1 MIMKDAHHPRY
12 TPLAKVPGDAILTAG
27 AKRFADSKDNAARL
41 DINRDSSARTR
52 TPRNRSATLKPPIS
66 KTFPPS
72 V

>member
-52 TPRNRSATLKPPIS
+52 TPPQPICYTEATD
-66 KTFPPS
+66 F
-72 V
+72 